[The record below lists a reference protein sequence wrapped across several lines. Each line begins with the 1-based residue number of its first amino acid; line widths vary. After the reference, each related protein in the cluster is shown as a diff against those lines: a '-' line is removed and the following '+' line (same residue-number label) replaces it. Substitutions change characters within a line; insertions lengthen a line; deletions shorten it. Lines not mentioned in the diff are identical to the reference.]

1 MYENNCLDFTSTKL
15 IFHEKTMIDLLL
27 QSVYRYLTLCSFF
40 VFGFWSR
47 FMFMCLFMVRDY
59 HQYFSL

>member
-1 MYENNCLDFTSTKL
+1 MYENNCLDFTSKKL
-15 IFHEKTMIDLLL
+15 IFPRENNDLLL